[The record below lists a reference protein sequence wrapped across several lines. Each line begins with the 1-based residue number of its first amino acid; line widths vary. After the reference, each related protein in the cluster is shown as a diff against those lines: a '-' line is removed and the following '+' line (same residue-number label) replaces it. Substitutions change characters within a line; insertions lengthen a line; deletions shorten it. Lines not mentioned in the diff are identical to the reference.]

1 MFEAFINYRGTAR
14 NLWTSLHSRIAID
27 NCTNFHSL
35 FPVLTDSQVKT
46 SRALITTNLKVD
58 DAGYINAESLLHT
71 TLICSSNRRTMN
83 LRTAR
88 RIHLKRSSRLLLL
101 VSCWHYIRLF
111 EGRGHSYL
119 FNSLKS
125 PLNIR
130 PLSTD
135 GQPVSVNSNQVESSM
150 F

>member
-1 MFEAFINYRGTAR
+1 
-14 NLWTSLHSRIAID
+14 
-27 NCTNFHSL
+27 
-35 FPVLTDSQVKT
+35 
-46 SRALITTNLKVD
+46 
-58 DAGYINAESLLHT
+58 
-71 TLICSSNRRTMN
+71 MN

-125 PLNIR
+125 PLNMR
-130 PLSTD
+130 PLATD
-135 GQPVSVNSNQVESSM
+135 GQPVSLNSNQVESSM
-150 F
+150 FWKDLSTSFKDLNAKMYYQPLSRTITGINSFALAVDDEGVPISVVCFQFTSNENRPINPSFLSSLWTKGLRGAKTTQ